1 MSPTNLLGLDI
12 GEKRIG
18 VARANIVARLPE
30 PLITLNNDENF
41 RGLLKGIIEQHDIDT
56 IVVGLPRNLDGRET
70 KQSKYVRDFV
80 NSKLQKIGPAMTYQ
94 DETLSTVEALERIKL
109 QKKPTNNVDSLAAAV
124 ILEDYLNSGEV

>member
-18 VARANIVARLPE
+18 VARANVVARLPE
-30 PLITLNNDENF
+30 PLTTLNNDENF
-41 RGLLKGIIEQHDIDT
+41 RGLLKEIIKQHDIDT

-70 KQSKYVRDFV
+70 KQSEYVRGFV
-80 NSKLQKIGPAMTYQ
+80 NSKLQKIGPAITYQ

-109 QKKPTNNVDSLAAAV
+109 QKKPIDDVDSLAAAV